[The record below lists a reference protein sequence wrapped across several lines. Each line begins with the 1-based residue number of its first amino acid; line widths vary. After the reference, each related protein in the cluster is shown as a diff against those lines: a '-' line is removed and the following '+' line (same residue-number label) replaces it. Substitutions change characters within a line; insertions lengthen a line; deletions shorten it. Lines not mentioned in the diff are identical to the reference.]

1 MSTVNKHTPGPW
13 ITQWNS
19 GCIDVLRLYEDGSFS
34 RIPHAKVIDDFAV
47 NKIRILANA
56 SLIAAAPELFA
67 ALQEVLSD
75 HDAVNRLSWND
86 RAAAAIAKIRG
97 AE

>member
-1 MSTVNKHTPGPW
+1 MSKHTPGPW

-56 SLIAAAPELFA
+56 SLIAAAPELLEV
-67 ALQEVLSD
+67 LQEVFAD

-86 RAAAAIAKIRG
+86 RAAAALAKTG
-97 AE
+97 GKE